1 MTLAVLYDA
10 NRCIG
15 CRGCQ
20 VACKQWNENDEFIPT
35 EENGVQSENWGS
47 YENPPQL
54 SARTWTKIRFTEL
67 DHDGKF
73 YWVFTKL
80 QCMHCE
86 HPACVAAC
94 PVGALQKTAE
104 GPVIYDD
111 ERCFGCRYCMVACPF
126 GIPTFEWDKPLPWI
140 RKCTFCADRLGEG
153 WEPACVKTCPTGALK
168 LGEREELLV
177 EARER
182 IAASPGK
189 YVNHIYGE
197 KEIGGT
203 SWLYISPVPFEKL
216 GLPTLG
222 SEPVTVD
229 VERAMGAVPPALF
242 GVAAAMAGIYWL
254 VKRRDR
260 MIQERAT
267 EKEKEEVTK

>member
-1 MTLAVLYDA
+1 MTIAVLYDA

-20 VACKQWNENDEFIPT
+20 VACKQWNENDEIIPEPPYT
-35 EENGVQSENWGS
+35 WDKTVNWGS

-67 DHDGKF
+67 DYNGKF
-73 YWVFTKL
+73 HWVFTKL

-94 PVGALQKTAE
+94 PVGALQKTPE
-104 GPVIYDD
+104 GPVLYDD
-111 ERCFGCRYCMVACPF
+111 DKCFGCRYCMVACPF
-126 GIPTFEWDKPLPWI
+126 GIPTFEWDKPLPWV

-153 WEPACVKTCPTGALK
+153 WEPACVKACPTDALK
-168 LGEREELLV
+168 LGEREDLLA

-182 IAASPGK
+182 IAKNPQK
-189 YVNHIYGE
+189 YVKHIYGE
-197 KEIGGT
+197 KEVGGT
-203 SWLYISPVPFEKL
+203 SWLYLSPVPFEKL

-222 SEPVTVD
+222 SEPLTLD
-229 VERAMGAVPPALF
+229 AERAMGAVPPVLL
-242 GVAAAMAGIYWL
+242 GVAAVMSGIYWL

-260 MIQERAT
+260 ISRERA
-267 EKEKEEVTK
+267 EEKEEVTK

>member
-1 MTLAVLYDA
+1 MTIAVLYDA
-10 NRCIG
+10 NKCIG

-20 VACKQWNENDEFIPT
+20 VACKQWNENDEFIPAPADGT
-35 EENGVQSENWGS
+35 GVPAINWGS

-54 SARTWTKIRFTEL
+54 SARTWTRIRFTEL

-86 HPACVAAC
+86 QPACVAAC

-111 ERCFGCRYCMVACPF
+111 DKCFGCRYCMVACPF

-140 RKCTFCADRLGEG
+140 RKCTFCIDRLDAG
-153 WEPACVKTCPTGALK
+153 WEPACVKTCPTNALK
-168 LGEREELLV
+168 LGEREELIA

-182 IAASPGK
+182 IAASPDK
-189 YVNHIYGE
+189 YIDHIYGE
-197 KEIGGT
+197 KEAGGT
-203 SWLYISPVPFEKL
+203 SWLYLSPVPFEKL

-222 SEPVTVD
+222 SEPVTLD
-229 VERAMGAVPPALF
+229 AERAMGAVPPVLL
-242 GVAAAMAGIYWL
+242 GVAAALSGIYWL

-260 MIQERAT
+260 ING
-267 EKEKEEVTK
+267 EKDDRKEEVVK